1 MSEPPDQRMS
11 SRKTNWRL
19 KKWEKL
25 CKFKLTDKKQIVKL
39 QLEDL
44 KDVISDPTFQNI
56 LLLRKY
62 IREGNE
68 TKFFDESSEENEREE
83 ET

>member
-1 MSEPPDQRMS
+1 MS

-19 KKWEKL
+19 KTWEKL
-25 CKFKLTDKKQIVKL
+25 CKFKMTDKKQIVKL

-44 KDVISDPTFQNI
+44 KDIITDPIFQNI

-62 IREGNE
+62 IKEGNE

-83 ET
+83 

>member
-1 MSEPPDQRMS
+1 MS

-19 KKWEKL
+19 KTWEKL
-25 CKFKLTDKKQIVKL
+25 CKSKLTDKKQIVKL

>member
-1 MSEPPDQRMS
+1 MS

-19 KKWEKL
+19 KTWEKL

-56 LLLRKY
+56 LLLREQ

-68 TKFFDESSEENEREE
+68 TKFFDESSEENERKE

>member
-1 MSEPPDQRMS
+1 MS

-19 KKWEKL
+19 KTWEKL

-56 LLLRKY
+56 L
-62 IREGNE
+62 
-68 TKFFDESSEENEREE
+68 EREMKQNSLMNPLKKMKE
-83 ET
+83 RRKLNA

>member
-1 MSEPPDQRMS
+1 MS

-19 KKWEKL
+19 KTWEKL

-56 LLLRKY
+56 LLFNHLMKQ
-62 IREGNE
+62 N
-68 TKFFDESSEENEREE
+68 
-83 ET
+83 

>member
-1 MSEPPDQRMS
+1 MS

-19 KKWEKL
+19 KTWEKL

-68 TKFFDESSEENEREE
+68 TKFFDESSEEKEREE